1 MWRDESETIERRNSG
16 TYISLNILR
25 SSTVQ
30 KDISN
35 KSSSN
40 SSFSVDSNAGEHK
53 KPAAPFH
60 IEEES
65 NDDEGSSPRIARLN
79 FPQDISIEQSNS
91 YSANSRRRNEKDQ
104 EYAYSNTSS
113 LNNEQKQKRDKF
125 MQMLHSEQTHFESM
139 NLTLIVAAISVPLPL
154 FYLSA
159 INFENKSECSSNAWI
174 TFGSTLLGLL
184 LVAIIGIIRARVRSA
199 AKKEVR
205 FYYTE
210 SDSIMDIDTIMK
222 LSFISFM
229 CGGLSSILGITS
241 YWLYSGALER
251 YGKTITEAQVTSLGL
266 IMLGSLLTGLEYHT
280 KFIISIDYTIAFI
293 VICIVAL
300 FLALLLKS
308 TQTRKEMKRP
318 SIFLFLTA
326 VLSTLILIA
335 LITIVVLRM
344 FKPGFEYLY
353 LRFGPGCTL

>member
-25 SSTVQ
+25 TSTLH

-53 KPAAPFH
+53 KPAVPFH

-65 NDDEGSSPRIARLN
+65 NDDEGSSPKVARLN

-91 YSANSRRRNEKDQ
+91 YSINSRRRHEKDQ
-104 EYAYSNTSS
+104 EYPYSNSSS
-113 LNNEQKQKRDKF
+113 LNNEQRKKKDKF
-125 MQMLHSEQTHFESM
+125 MQILKSEQTHFDSM
-139 NLTLIVAAISVPLPL
+139 NLTLIIVSVSIPLPL

-159 INFENKSECSSNAWI
+159 INFENNSECSSTAWI
-174 TFGSTLLGLL
+174 TFGSTILGLI
-184 LVAIIGIIRARVRSA
+184 LVAIFGIIRSRIRSA

-210 SDSIMDIDTIMK
+210 SDSIMDIDTIFK
-222 LSFISFM
+222 LCFISFL

-251 YGKTITEAQVTSLGL
+251 YGKTITEAQITSIGL

-280 KFIISIDYTIAFI
+280 KFILGIDYTIAFI
-293 VICIVAL
+293 VICISAL
-300 FLALLLKS
+300 SLALLLKS
-308 TQTRKEMKRP
+308 TQARKTMKRP
-318 SIFLFLTA
+318 SVFLFLTA
-326 VLSTLILIA
+326 VLSALILAA

-344 FKPGFEYLY
+344 FKPTFEDLY
-353 LRFGPGCTL
+353 LSFANG